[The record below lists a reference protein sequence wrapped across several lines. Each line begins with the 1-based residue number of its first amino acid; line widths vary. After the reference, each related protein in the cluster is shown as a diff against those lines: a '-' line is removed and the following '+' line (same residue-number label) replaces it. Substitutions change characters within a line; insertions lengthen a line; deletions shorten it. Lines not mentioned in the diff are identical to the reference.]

1 MGKSIY
7 FILVAVTILLSFVFA
22 KNKEGRKAYII
33 ITAILHALVSGL
45 RYQFLTGDLIRYNTL
60 FQDYRYFSW
69 FSEEVFQEGR
79 NFGFQWLMKAV
90 CHITDGNFQVFLFL
104 IAVAIEVIVAILIY
118 KYSPLPWLSFAMW
131 NCLGFYVFGF
141 SAVKQS
147 LAMAILMLS
156 YICIIEKK
164 PKLFVVSTLIATAI
178 HLPALVFL
186 AAYPISKLRLNF
198 KTIIGYVVSAATI
211 FILREPIVTAL
222 QDAYYEDKEFAADTF
237 IGARFLMMLLML
249 VVGALLKGFR
259 GKHFSSLFMLIGVA
273 AIFQMYCG
281 YDNVFTRLA
290 DYYFQ
295 FVILYIPMLFVD
307 FEEVSYPFR
316 MGPKIVFDKSM
327 TKLLIVFLVIF
338 GIWFYDNSILLDD
351 IIAVDDFTNYRFFW
365 EVAPTPQ

>member
-7 FILVAVTILLSFVFA
+7 YILVAATILLGFILSQ
-22 KNKEGRKAYII
+22 KKEARKTYVI
-33 ITAILHALVSGL
+33 ITATLHALVSGL

-60 FQDYRYFSW
+60 FQDYRYFGW

-79 NFGFQWLMKAV
+79 NFGFQWLMKLV
-90 CHITDGNFQVFLFL
+90 CHVTDGNFQIFLFL
-104 IAVAIEVIVAILIY
+104 VAVVIEIIVAIIIY
-118 KYSPLPWLSFAMW
+118 RYSPLPWLSYAMW

-156 YICIIEKK
+156 YMCIIEKK
-164 PKLFVVSTLIATAI
+164 PKQFVFWTVLATII

-198 KTIIGYVVSAATI
+198 KTIAGYIVSAVVI
-211 FILREPIVTAL
+211 FALREPLVKAL
-222 QDAYYEDKEFAADTF
+222 QDAYYEDKDFAADTF
-237 IGARFLMMLLML
+237 LGTRFLMMLLML
-249 VVGALLKGFR
+249 VIGALLKGFQ

-273 AIFQMYCG
+273 AIFQMFCG

-295 FVILYIPMLFVD
+295 FVILYIPMLFID
-307 FEEVSYPFR
+307 FEEPAYPLR
-316 MGPKIVFDKSM
+316 MGPKIIFDESM
-327 TKLLIVFLVIF
+327 TKMLIVFLVAF
-338 GIWFYDNSILLDD
+338 GIWFYSTSALAPGLIEIDD
-351 IIAVDDFTNYRFFW
+351 YTNYRFFW
-365 EVAPTPQ
+365 EVAPTQ

>member
-7 FILVAVTILLSFVFA
+7 YILVAATILLGLILSQE
-22 KNKEGRKAYII
+22 KKSRKTYVV

-60 FQDYRYFSW
+60 FQDYRYFGW

-90 CHITDGNFQVFLFL
+90 CHITDGNYQFFLFL
-104 IAVAIEVIVAILIY
+104 IAVIIEVIVAILIY
-118 KYSPLPWLSFAMW
+118 KYSPIPWLSYTMW

-164 PKLFVVSTLIATAI
+164 PKLFVLFTAIATII
-178 HLPALVFL
+178 HLPALAFFP
-186 AAYPISKLRLNF
+186 AYLISKLRLNF
-198 KTIIGYVVSAATI
+198 KTIIGYVVSAITI
-211 FILREPIVTAL
+211 FALREPIVTAL
-222 QDAYYEDKEFAADTF
+222 QDAYYEDKDFAADTF
-237 IGARFLMMLLML
+237 LGTRFIMMLLIL
-249 VVGALLKGFR
+249 IVGALMRGFQ

-273 AIFQMYCG
+273 AIFQMFCG

-307 FEEVSYPFR
+307 FEEVTYPFR
-316 MGPKIVFDKSM
+316 LEPKIVFDTSM
-327 TKLLIVFLVIF
+327 TKMLIVFLVAF
-338 GIWFYDNSILLDD
+338 GIWFYSTSAMVPPSVAIDD
-351 IIAVDDFTNYRFFW
+351 YTNYRFFW
-365 EVAPTPQ
+365 EVAPTQ

>member
-7 FILVAVTILLSFVFA
+7 YILVAATILLGLIFSQ
-22 KNKEGRKAYII
+22 KKESRKPYII

-60 FQDYRYFSW
+60 FQDYRYFGW

-90 CHITDGNFQVFLFL
+90 CHITDGNYQLFLFL
-104 IAVAIEVIVAILIY
+104 IAVIIEVIVAILIY
-118 KYSPLPWLSFAMW
+118 RYSPLPWLSFTMW

-156 YICIIEKK
+156 YISIIEKK
-164 PKLFVVSTLIATAI
+164 PKLFILFTALASVI
-178 HLPALVFL
+178 HLPALAFFP
-186 AAYPISKLRLNF
+186 AYPIAKLKLNF
-198 KTIIGYVVSAATI
+198 KTIIGYIVSAVAI
-211 FILREPIVTAL
+211 FALREPIVTTL
-222 QDAYYEDKEFAADTF
+222 QDAYYEDKDFAADTF
-237 IGARFLMMLLML
+237 IGTRFIMMCLML
-249 VVGALLKGFR
+249 VIGVLLKGFQ

-273 AIFQMYCG
+273 AIFQMFCG

-295 FVILYIPMLFVD
+295 FVILYIPMLFED
-307 FEEVSYPFR
+307 FEEAAYPMR
-316 MGPKIVFDKSM
+316 MGPKIIFDKSM
-327 TKLLIVFLVIF
+327 TKVLIVFLVAF
-338 GIWFYDNSILLDD
+338 GIWFYSTSALAPG
-351 IIAVDDFTNYRFFW
+351 IIAIDDYTNYRFFW
-365 EVAPTPQ
+365 EVAPTQ